1 VYEGT
6 IDRFMETYRNRRNI
20 NRHAKLP
27 TIPVIQKIEY
37 EDTCFY
43 QDTLKFSD
51 GNMWVKI
58 VYKKFYERV

>member
-1 VYEGT
+1 M
-6 IDRFMETYRNRRNI
+6 DI
-20 NRHAKLP
+20 NRHAILP
-27 TIPVIQKIEY
+27 VVPVIQKIEY
-37 EDTCFY
+37 ENTCFY